1 MTKKTTCIFLLSFCV
16 LGALASFGPTT
27 RKAHAQDGSV
37 LIGGY
42 ACQFTGA
49 VFLPPPFDAYNGP
62 FYRNARPVFDGQ
74 GAFKTTSVVANYD
87 GNVSKENFVGT
98 YTVTADG
105 IVDLEIPN
113 LAVPFL
119 PPNTPDVFSFNGVLA
134 DGGKIMKIVVA
145 GVSIGGMAQPNIG
158 SVIAGE
164 CVRQ

>member
-1 MTKKTTCIFLLSFCV
+1 MTKKSMRIVLLALCV

-27 RKAHAQDGSV
+27 RKAHAQDGST

-49 VFLPPPFDAYNGP
+49 VLLPPPFDMDNGP

-74 GAFKTTSVVANYD
+74 GAFMTTSAVANYN
-87 GNVSKENFVGT
+87 GNVSKESFAGT
-98 YTVTADG
+98 YTVTAGG

-113 LAVPFL
+113 LGVPFL

-134 DGGKIMKIVVA
+134 DGGKIMKVVLA